1 MVFHDPRSAPAIRQ
15 GYTLLEMMVVVALV
29 GILTGLVA
37 ISWKR
42 ITYKI
47 KVLGAVEELRNAV
60 QLARSDA
67 VTKRRNSGL
76 LLDVPARRYLRFID
90 SSNAPVSSNGRFDSG
105 EVVTQDWTDLPAQ
118 MLLLSVS
125 SSLSPGPGAPA
136 VRITG
141 SPGNSN
147 NAKRTVFDRFSTGW
161 KCLGNAR
168 CKVGRGVLSPGHLQ
182 VERISAH
189 RADPTGEVR

>member
-1 MVFHDPRSAPAIRQ
+1 
-15 GYTLLEMMVVVALV
+15 MMVVVALV

-125 SSLSPGPGAPA
+125 SSLSPVLAPRPCGSPA
-136 VRITG
+136 VPATRTTQSAQYSIVFRPDG
-141 SPGNSN
+141 SAWATLDARLGVESFPQDTFRLN
-147 NAKRTVFDRFSTGW
+147 VF
-161 KCLGNAR
+161 
-168 CKVGRGVLSPGHLQ
+168 P
-182 VERISAH
+182 
-189 RADPTGEVR
+189 PTGLIQLEK